1 MMKIWQIYAVI
12 ISLCLIFTLIG
23 VTGIEDIEMDGTEL
37 ITGEIPKIDRDPPE
51 ETEIAEFAAACFWG
65 PDAELGA
72 QLGVIKT
79 RVGFTEIDPKYQ
91 DLGPE
96 SELVQVVYDPDKIS
110 YLELLSLLEDEG
122 DPSMFNPLAMF
133 DPADDSQQKHILR
146 QNETFYELY
155 REIYPDIDDFINS
168 TATARVNGYLAGY
181 GELDS
186 PSDLYDLGLTRS
198 GRILLYNTWK
208 DASLDRCET

>member
-1 MMKIWQIYAVI
+1 MMNIWKIYAVA
-12 ISLCLIFTLIG
+12 ISMCLIFTLVG
-23 VTGIEDIEMDGTEL
+23 VTGIEDIEMHGTEL
-37 ITGEIPKIDRDPPE
+37 ITGEIPKVDRDRPE

-65 PDAELGA
+65 PDAK
-72 QLGVIKT
+72 LGVQPGVIIT
-79 RVGFTEIDPKYQ
+79 RVGFTEIPPKYQ

-133 DPADDSQQKHILR
+133 DPADDSQQKHFLR
-146 QNETFYELY
+146 QDETFYELY
-155 REIYPDIDDFINS
+155 REIYPDIDEFINS
-168 TATARVNGYLAGY
+168 TAVARVNGYLAGY

-186 PSDLYDLGLTRS
+186 PSNLDGLGLTRS
-198 GRILLYNTWK
+198 GRILLYGTWK
-208 DASLDRCET
+208 DANSDRCEI